1 MARLATSQ
9 HGLVTSRQLAAIGVT
24 YRSIGYQIAAG
35 RLHPVHRGVYL
46 VGHRAAPHNSRFR
59 AAVLAVGADALLSHR
74 CAGALWGLID
84 SPRGPVDVTVVGR
97 RPRKRDGIHL
107 HRVGHLDRQDVD
119 ERDGIA
125 VTAPARTVLDLAT
138 TASSATIERA
148 AAQARILGLITTQS
162 LLAAMQLAP
171 QHRAIPKLRE
181 LLARANEPA
190 FTRSVA
196 ERKMLD
202 LLRSARIGPT
212 ATNVLVNGHE
222 ADFFWREERLIV
234 EVDGYRYHGSR
245 EAFERDRKR
254 DGAYVAAGYRVLRVT
269 WRQLVE
275 EPAAVVATVAAAV
288 AQRTA

>member
-1 MARLATSQ
+1 
-9 HGLVTSRQLAAIGVT
+9 
-24 YRSIGYQIAAG
+24 
-35 RLHPVHRGVYL
+35 
-46 VGHRAAPHNSRFR
+46 
-59 AAVLAVGADALLSHR
+59 
-74 CAGALWGLID
+74 
-84 SPRGPVDVTVVGR
+84 
-97 RPRKRDGIHL
+97 
-107 HRVGHLDRQDVD
+107 
-119 ERDGIA
+119 
-125 VTAPARTVLDLAT
+125 
-138 TASSATIERA
+138 
-148 AAQARILGLITTQS
+148 
-162 LLAAMQLAP
+162 MQLAP